1 MDVKLFGTPVSSTLG
16 TPLHKGKTTES
27 FSRVIYKIGKHLGG
41 LGRGGWVFNRSS
53 TQNTFRTLQILWAAL
68 IPPKAISLF
77 VWRRLRPRRGLRKV
91 SAADRGCSGLS
102 GVPGKVDAR
111 TSKRAS
117 DLWKTREGRFPSLRN
132 ERQLL
137 ALG

>member
-16 TPLHKGKTTES
+16 TPLHKGKTER

-41 LGRGGWVFNRSS
+41 LGGGVFDRSS
-53 TQNTFRTLQILWAAL
+53 MQNTFRTLQILWAVL

-77 VWRRLRPRRGLRKV
+77 VWRRLRPRRGSRKV
-91 SAADRGCSGLS
+91 SAADKGCWGRS